1 MTAFLINFSV
11 FIFIGVES
19 RARSGSIYNEEKR
32 VGMAGNLKDVG
43 GSTCA
48 DDGGHVALA
57 LPLNL
62 MIFRR
67 CITEVHLCVKNV

>member
-1 MTAFLINFSV
+1 MFF
-11 FIFIGVES
+11 FIGVES
-19 RARSGSIYNEEKR
+19 RARSGSIYNEEKREKR

-57 LPLNL
+57 LPFNL